1 MSEISIG
8 ILVDKL
14 VQIGFSALVDPQA
27 LVGLEGLLVEL
38 GHEAEAGSFVEEI
51 KFLIVFIGGSFI

>member
-1 MSEISIG
+1 
-8 ILVDKL
+8 
-14 VQIGFSALVDPQA
+14 LVDPQA

>member
-1 MSEISIG
+1 
-8 ILVDKL
+8 LVY
-14 VQIGFSALVDPQA
+14 PQA

-51 KFLIVFIGGSFI
+51 KFFIVFIRDEFIKNTTYQ